1 MGVGKVHLEV
11 NAQTVCITRCRR
23 IDPNPAVP
31 LRLRAHADD
40 ARRAE
45 ALLGALLPEPRAR
58 RRRGAPLL
66 QAARDHSL
74 PQSRA
79 PPPARPTAAGR
90 RRGVFQLLQLLQPVG
105 HRAPRRLHGARPL
118 RPSSHAA
125 APLRHHRRRR
135 LARAEPPSA
144 FDSHSNTGSGGR
156 QQ

>member
-1 MGVGKVHLEV
+1 ML
-11 NAQTVCITRCRR
+11 NAQSVCITRCRR
-23 IDPNPAVP
+23 VDSDPAVP
-31 LRLRAHADD
+31 LRLRAHAVD

-58 RRRGAPLL
+58 RRGGAALL

-79 PPPARPTAAGR
+79 PPPARPSAAGR
-90 RRGVFQLLQLLQPVG
+90 RRRGVFELLLQLLEPVG

-118 RPSSHAA
+118 RPSAHAA
-125 APLRHHRRRR
+125 APLRRHRRRR

-144 FDSHSNTGSGGR
+144 FDSHSTTGSGGR